1 MDKEIV
7 RELSK
12 IVGEDYISTRQDVL
26 LTYSTSA
33 STSYERVLPGAV
45 VRPGT
50 TDEVSRV
57 LKVAN
62 KYKIHVT
69 PRGGGSSLQ
78 GEVIP
83 QSDGLVIEL
92 MRLESITLHK
102 ELRSVTVGAGIT
114 FGMIDKFLNKQ
125 DLWIPYYPG
134 SSLVA
139 TIAGNVAVNGA
150 GFGSPVFGCVAE
162 HVLGLEVVL
171 PDGTIIQTGT
181 EANPNA
187 PGPFLR
193 YAFGPDLTGLFI
205 GSLGSF
211 GIITKVSLK
220 THKRMR
226 FFDYDTFGFDTV
238 EQAEKFLSEMRQN
251 DINSMWVALYEGRIL
266 EFFLDMIGEEYGV
279 PQYDWPTFTVSV
291 AFGRIRE
298 DQLHSDVKAAKDVCE
313 QLGGHVIGI
322 KELPKG
328 EWEDRLREF
337 VRSSYVHGWHW
348 RILYHHQP
356 LSNWHKSMD
365 AIWAVMDQYGILGH
379 TAGFQAGHTYNFYP
393 QLYYDPQDKEEEGRV
408 IEAHRDLSQRLF
420 KTGAVP
426 FKLAGYWIDG
436 ISEMDTYLQFLNRIK
451 THVDPNEM
459 LNPGII
465 PKPKGGKS

>member
-193 YAFGPDLTGLFI
+193 YAFGLT
-205 GSLGSF
+205 SL
-211 GIITKVSLK
+211 VCSLVLL
-220 THKRMR
+220 
-226 FFDYDTFGFDTV
+226 GV
-238 EQAEKFLSEMRQN
+238 
-251 DINSMWVALYEGRIL
+251 L
-266 EFFLDMIGEEYGV
+266 E
-279 PQYDWPTFTVSV
+279 
-291 AFGRIRE
+291 
-298 DQLHSDVKAAKDVCE
+298 
-313 QLGGHVIGI
+313 
-322 KELPKG
+322 
-328 EWEDRLREF
+328 
-337 VRSSYVHGWHW
+337 
-348 RILYHHQP
+348 
-356 LSNWHKSMD
+356 
-365 AIWAVMDQYGILGH
+365 
-379 TAGFQAGHTYNFYP
+379 
-393 QLYYDPQDKEEEGRV
+393 
-408 IEAHRDLSQRLF
+408 
-420 KTGAVP
+420 
-426 FKLAGYWIDG
+426 
-436 ISEMDTYLQFLNRIK
+436 
-451 THVDPNEM
+451 
-459 LNPGII
+459 
-465 PKPKGGKS
+465 

>member
-12 IVGEDYISTRQDVL
+12 IVGQEYVSTRKDVR

-33 STSYERVLPGAV
+33 STSYEKVLPGAV

-50 TDEVSRV
+50 TEEVSEV

-62 KYKIHVT
+62 KHKIPVT

-83 QSDGLVIEL
+83 QQDGLVIEL
-92 MRLESITLHK
+92 MRLDEINLYK
-102 ELRSVTVGAGIT
+102 DLRSVTVGAGIT
-114 FGMIDKFLNKQ
+114 FGVLEKYLNKQ

-139 TIAGNVAVNGA
+139 TLAGNVAVNGA

-171 PDGTIIQTGT
+171 PDGTIIHTGT

-220 THKRMR
+220 TRKRMR
-226 FFDYDTFGFDTV
+226 FFDYNTYGFETV
-238 EQAEKFLSEMRQN
+238 EQAQQFLMGMRQN
-251 DINSMWVALYEGRIL
+251 DINSIWVALYEGRIL
-266 EFFLDMIGEEYGV
+266 DFFLDMVGEEYGV
-279 PQYDWPTFTVSV
+279 PRYDWPKFTVSV

-298 DQLHSDVKAAKDVCE
+298 DQLRSDVIAAKGVCE
-313 QLGGHVIGI
+313 EIGGHVIGI

-356 LSNWHKSMD
+356 LINWHKTMEALWD
-365 AIWAVMDQYGILGH
+365 VMDQYGILGH
-379 TAGFQAGHTYNFYP
+379 TAGFQSQRSYNFYP
-393 QLYYDPQDKEEEGRV
+393 QLYYDPQDEEEEEKVR
-408 IEAHRDLSQRLF
+408 EAHRDLSQRLF

-436 ISEMDTYLQFLNRIK
+436 IEEMDSYLHFLNQFK
-451 THVDPNEM
+451 NEVDPNNI
-459 LNPGII
+459 LNPEII
-465 PKPKGGKS
+465 PQPKGEDA

>member
-1 MDKEIV
+1 VDKEIV
-7 RELSK
+7 KELSS
-12 IVGEDYISTRQDVL
+12 IVGEEYVSTRKDVL

-33 STSYERVLPGAV
+33 STSYDRVLPGAV

-50 TDEVSRV
+50 TEEVSTI

-62 KYKIHVT
+62 KYKIPVT
-69 PRGGGSSLQ
+69 PRGAGSSLQ

-83 QSDGLVIEL
+83 QPNGLVIEL
-92 MRLESITLHK
+92 MRLDDITLYK
-102 ELRSVTVGAGIT
+102 DLRSITVGAGIT
-114 FGMIDKFLNKQ
+114 FGTLDKYLNKQ

-139 TIAGNVAVNGA
+139 TLAGNVAVNGA
-150 GFGSPVFGCVAE
+150 GFGSSVFGGVAE

-211 GIITKVSLK
+211 GLITKVSLK
-220 THKRMR
+220 THRRMR
-226 FFDYDTFGFDTV
+226 FFDYNTFGFDTV
-238 EQAEKFLSEMRQN
+238 EKAERFLIEMRQN
-251 DINSMWVALYEGRIL
+251 DINSLWVALYEGRIL
-266 EFFLDMIGEEYGV
+266 DFFLDMVGEEYGV

-298 DQLHSDVKAAKDVCE
+298 DQLQSDMKAAQDVCE
-313 QLGGHVIGI
+313 RLGGHVIGI

-328 EWEDRLREF
+328 EWEDRMREF
-337 VRSSYVHGWHW
+337 VRSSYIHGWHW

-365 AIWAVMDQYGILGH
+365 ALWAVMDQYGIIGH
-379 TAGFQAGHTYNFYP
+379 TAGFQSDRSYNFYP
-393 QLYYDPQDKEEEGRV
+393 QLYYDPQDKEEEERV
-408 IEAHRDLSQRLF
+408 KEAHRDLSQRLF

-426 FKLAGYWIDG
+426 FKLTGYWKDAIEG
-436 ISEMDTYLQFLNRIK
+436 MDDYMTFLKLLK
-451 THVDPNEM
+451 TTIDPNNIM
-459 LNPGII
+459 NPGVL
-465 PKPKGGKS
+465 GGI